1 MVLAAILGIIVFVF
15 GPTVTILNLLPE
27 AFGAYLSDFFEMIGR
42 TAESPGVNTSEWLS
56 SWTIFYWA
64 WWISWSP
71 FVGMFLARISRGRTI
86 REFFIGVM
94 LVPSAVSLVWF
105 AIFGGTAIHLEQQ
118 GASIWGEGN
127 AQSQLFDL
135 LHTLPGGV
143 VWGVIAVALLA
154 LFFITSA
161 DSASTVMGSMSQH
174 GQTDANRFVTAG
186 WGVLVALVGMTMLLT
201 GGDDILKN
209 LQNITIVAAS
219 PFVIVIFILM
229 FALIKDLRNDELYL
243 DYREQQRF
251 AARLA
256 RERRIHREAEK
267 HRKSGSGVR
276 RLVLNRNGHQPSRKL
291 AVKK

>member
-1 MVLAAILGIIVFVF
+1 
-15 GPTVTILNLLPE
+15 
-27 AFGAYLSDFFEMIGR
+27 
-42 TAESPGVNTSEWLS
+42 
-56 SWTIFYWA
+56 
-64 WWISWSP
+64 
-71 FVGMFLARISRGRTI
+71 MFLARISRGRTI

-118 GASIWGEGN
+118 GASIWGDGN

-186 WGVLVALVGMTMLLT
+186 VGRAR
-201 GGDDILKN
+201 GARRHDH
-209 LQNITIVAAS
+209 AA
-219 PFVIVIFILM
+219 
-229 FALIKDLRNDELYL
+229 
-243 DYREQQRF
+243 
-251 AARLA
+251 
-256 RERRIHREAEK
+256 
-267 HRKSGSGVR
+267 
-276 RLVLNRNGHQPSRKL
+276 
-291 AVKK
+291 

>member
-1 MVLAAILGIIVFVF
+1 M
-15 GPTVTILNLLPE
+15 
-27 AFGAYLSDFFEMIGR
+27 
-42 TAESPGVNTSEWLS
+42 
-56 SWTIFYWA
+56 
-64 WWISWSP
+64 
-71 FVGMFLARISRGRTI
+71 
-86 REFFIGVM
+86 
-94 LVPSAVSLVWF
+94 
-105 AIFGGTAIHLEQQ
+105 
-118 GASIWGEGN
+118 
-127 AQSQLFDL
+127 
-135 LHTLPGGV
+135 
-143 VWGVIAVALLA
+143 WGVIAVALLA

-267 HRKSGSGVR
+267 HQEVWQRC
-276 RLVLNRNGHQPSRKL
+276 
-291 AVKK
+291 A

>member
-1 MVLAAILGIIVFVF
+1 
-15 GPTVTILNLLPE
+15 
-27 AFGAYLSDFFEMIGR
+27 
-42 TAESPGVNTSEWLS
+42 
-56 SWTIFYWA
+56 
-64 WWISWSP
+64 
-71 FVGMFLARISRGRTI
+71 
-86 REFFIGVM
+86 M

-118 GASIWGEGN
+118 GASIWGDGN